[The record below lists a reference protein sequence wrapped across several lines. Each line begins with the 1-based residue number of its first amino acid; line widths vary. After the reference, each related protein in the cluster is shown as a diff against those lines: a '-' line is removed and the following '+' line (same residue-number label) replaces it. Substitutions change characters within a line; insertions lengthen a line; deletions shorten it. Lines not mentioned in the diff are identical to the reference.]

1 MQIHLRRRKESVSA
15 VCLLYYL
22 YYKAVLTYVNIASCY
37 YSIYKYAKYF
47 AKRHPKVTEDESAV
61 AVVLRLEE
69 ESYAELEKGAGLDQ
83 RASVDRGRRFTVTA
97 IGTNLS
103 SVAQEPLQAG
113 GAGEEIEVVDFG
125 LASVP
130 ENATSVEPRRLSRT
144 GRMPPPIPP
153 AGRRRPYSWHRM
165 TSNTS
170 SDSNISPLE
179 QRKKPPFPS
188 PPPNGAMDIELPSG
202 IGRMTPPISRS
213 GRPYSWHRMTSNTS
227 SDSNISPLEQRKKPP
242 FPSPSAESAVDG
254 KPPFEAESTP
264 DDRASS
270 SLFRRSSIP
279 QIFRGSWPNGSPQ
292 VQQPSGAPQ
301 TRPLSQRS
309 SLSLS
314 QRISRRQSNRS
325 SFYDVPTPTIEQPP
339 PAALNYSRHL
349 RNGNPAQ
356 FSSRDWP
363 LNRSNPDPNHYIK
376 VLADTGN
383 RSRDWLFINE
393 EDEEEENQNSNGTTL
408 RDSGETL
415 TRRSMQTDR
424 GSRKSRV
431 FINDEGM
438 I

>member
-47 AKRHPKVTEDESAV
+47 AKRHPKVIEDESAV

-153 AGRRRPYSWHRM
+153 AGRR
-165 TSNTS
+165 
-170 SDSNISPLE
+170 
-179 QRKKPPFPS
+179 
-188 PPPNGAMDIELPSG
+188 
-202 IGRMTPPISRS
+202 
-213 GRPYSWHRMTSNTS
+213 RPYSWHRMTSNTS

-383 RSRDWLFINE
+383 RSPDWLFINE

-408 RDSGETL
+408 RDSGETW